1 MEIKINDKSVTVP
14 EGTTLQGALNL
25 SGIAPDGIATG
36 LNGNVIPM
44 IERDTTELYEGDSII
59 IIKPFY
65 GG

>member
-14 EGTTLQGALNL
+14 EGTTLQGALHL

-44 IERDTTELYEGDSII
+44 IERDTTELHEGDSII